1 MKKFYF
7 LFLFALIAS
16 IGNLYAAEKTVTWN
30 FAGRKSGSGAT
41 TSCEL
46 KVQSGSA
53 TGTWKISASENFTA
67 QTGSGSTSVTLGSK
81 KAPCTDAKLELTN
94 SPIPEG
100 AQIKKVSI
108 TAKTNNAKGATF
120 GLQIGG
126 VSSETTLT
134 FDKTKTTQEFTES
147 KVGNVVLVIN
157 TLNQSNVSLY
167 SISIT
172 YEEVAETKC
181 AKPTFNLENGKT
193 YTDAQT
199 LVITSTTADATIHYT
214 INRGEE
220 KTGQPAEFTENGEYT
235 VDAWATKDNLT
246 ESDHASIKFTIAK
259 KCAAPTFTPA
269 AGYLKLG
276 NAITFTSATAD
287 AEISY
292 QYSYNGG
299 EYTSFV
305 KGTSFTPDKEGTYK
319 IIAKATKTGLEDGV
333 SGEQIYEVGNLV
345 FYESFDKND
354 GTGGNDGKWS
364 GSIASNDIQYDVT
377 GWTCQNASGANKCA
391 KFGTSSKKGTATTPA
406 LTDLEGD
413 AILTFKAAPWNTE
426 GGKMSVTISDGT
438 IETSEFE
445 LINNTFTEYS
455 VKISGGATSKITF
468 TSSEARFFLD
478 EVKVKQV
485 AVATPT
491 ITPNGGDV
499 KVGDKITFATKT
511 DGATLS
517 YSTDGGQTWTP
528 GSEYTATTV
537 GALNLWVKAT
547 KGSDESAVAK
557 ATFNVVDPN
566 AIGSVNINITA
577 DKTAKTGELFG
588 TMTVA
593 VPMPINATV
602 MDVVIK
608 KDGKE
613 FSSDKNLTA
622 EFSKEI
628 TETGTY
634 EIDVTA
640 NNDKEIIGDK
650 KTAEFYS
657 NKLTDIADFLLYGP
671 ECNNLFGSDVVYE
684 FTCPLSVTYA
694 NGSNLWVTDGTDGM
708 LIFQRGGFSTAYTNG
723 TVFAKGIKGQYTV
736 YNNTIELTEPVLT
749 ETTEGATVDPKQIEI
764 AAISAD
770 NQNQFVIIKDAVLN
784 VKNETFAD
792 AAGNTVDMY
801 DKKFCTVPADGT
813 YDVVGIVSY
822 YGYSEAEAA
831 TQVYPLAFL
840 TAPTATL
847 GFTAAEI
854 NEMPWLAANDIVLTE
869 DGSFEDMNASCVKL
883 TCEEGAQIEYT
894 LDSGEPSPST
904 ATVESGTEIGFTD
917 GESYMLTVCAVKG
930 GYKSAS
936 REYLFSIGKT
946 SSVSSMSAEGVKVF
960 AAEGGV
966 EVVADEAADV
976 AVYTVAGQLV
986 RQARVAEGSTLVNVA
1001 PGFYVVRANGT
1012 ATKVIVR

>member
-16 IGNLYAAEKTVTWN
+16 IGNLYAAEVTDVITASN
-30 FAGRKSGSGAT
+30 
-41 TSCEL
+41 L
-46 KVQSGSA
+46 KA
-53 TGTWKISASENFTA
+53 TGTTYVLFSNVKVTSEASYSGQSA
-67 QTGSGSTSVTLGSK
+67 QTGNNTGIIQLNSK
-81 KAPCTDAKLELTN
+81 KKNSRNIGIVSTVSGGLIKSVSIEVDNSNANTYSVYAKKTAYSAIEDLYNDPKQGNLILESKSTGSLDVAGDN
-94 SPIPEG
+94 YYIGIRSKSN
-100 AQIKKVSI
+100 AVKIKKI
-108 TAKTNNAKGATF
+108 T
-120 GLQIGG
+120 
-126 VSSETTLT
+126 
-134 FDKTKTTQEFTES
+134 
-147 KVGNVVLVIN
+147 
-157 TLNQSNVSLY
+157 
-167 SISIT
+167 IT
-172 YEEVAETKC
+172 YV
-181 AKPTFNLENGKT
+181 N
-193 YTDAQT
+193 
-199 LVITSTTADATIHYT
+199 
-214 INRGEE
+214 
-220 KTGQPAEFTENGEYT
+220 
-235 VDAWATKDNLT
+235 
-246 ESDHASIKFTIAK
+246 
-259 KCAAPTFTPA
+259 
-269 AGYLKLG
+269 
-276 NAITFTSATAD
+276 
-287 AEISY
+287 
-292 QYSYNGG
+292 
-299 EYTSFV
+299 
-305 KGTSFTPDKEGTYK
+305 
-319 IIAKATKTGLEDGV
+319 
-333 SGEQIYEVGNLV
+333 
-345 FYESFDKND
+345 
-354 GTGGNDGKWS
+354 
-364 GSIASNDIQYDVT
+364 
-377 GWTCQNASGANKCA
+377 
-391 KFGTSSKKGTATTPA
+391 SS
-406 LTDLEGD
+406 
-413 AILTFKAAPWNTE
+413 
-426 GGKMSVTISDGT
+426 
-438 IETSEFE
+438 
-445 LINNTFTEYS
+445 
-455 VKISGGATSKITF
+455 
-468 TSSEARFFLD
+468 
-478 EVKVKQV
+478 
-485 AVATPT
+485 VATPT

-499 KVGDKITFATKT
+499 SVGDKITFATKT

-517 YSTDGGQTWTP
+517 YSTDEGKTWTP

-547 KGSDESAVAK
+547 KDSDESAVAK

-577 DKTAKTGELFG
+577 DKTAATGELFG

-613 FSSDKNLTA
+613 FSSDKGLTA

-640 NNDKEIIGDK
+640 NNDKEITGDK
-650 KTAEFYS
+650 KTAKFYS

-684 FTCPLSVTYA
+684 FTCPLSVTFSK
-694 NGSNLWVTDGTDGM
+694 GENLWVTDGTDGM

-736 YNNTIELTEPVLT
+736 YNNTIELLNPTLT
-749 ETTEGATVDPKQIEI
+749 ETTEGATIDPKQIEI

-784 VKNETFAD
+784 VKNKTFAD

-822 YGYSEAEAA
+822 FGYSGAVPA

-854 NEMPWLAANDIVLTE
+854 NEMPWLAANDKVLTE
-869 DGSFEDMNASCVKL
+869 EATEVKDASCVKL

-894 LDSGEPSPST
+894 LVSAETGSST
-904 ATVESGTEIGFTD
+904 ATVESGAEIVGLIK
-917 GESYMLTVCAVKG
+917 GEVYELTVCAVKG

-936 REYLFSIGKT
+936 RQYTFTITGST

-966 EVVADEAADV
+966 EVVAEEAAEV

>member
-16 IGNLYAAEKTVTWN
+16 IGNLYAAEVTVTSTFKDKDLTVGVGEPGWVASIAAST
-30 FAGRKSGSGAT
+30 FETSGSKRGVQFGAAKGAFTLT
-41 TSCEL
+41 T
-46 KVQSGSA
+46 KVS
-53 TGTWKISASENFTA
+53 F
-67 QTGSGSTSVTLGSK
+67 SK
-81 KAPCTDAKLELTN
+81 V
-94 SPIPEG
+94 
-100 AQIKKVSI
+100 KKVSVLLSSNENGN
-108 TAKTNNAKGATF
+108 T
-120 GLQIGG
+120 
-126 VSSETTLT
+126 VSL
-134 FDKTKTTQEFTES
+134 
-147 KVGNVVLVIN
+147 KVGDTSVGSVVSIEKKNNYSVEWTAESPQNGIVELSFNDKKKSI
-157 TLNQSNVSLY
+157 Y
-167 SISIT
+167 IKSISIT

-181 AKPTFNLENGKT
+181 AT
-193 YTDAQT
+193 
-199 LVITSTTADATIHYT
+199 
-214 INRGEE
+214 
-220 KTGQPAEFTENGEYT
+220 
-235 VDAWATKDNLT
+235 
-246 ESDHASIKFTIAK
+246 
-259 KCAAPTFTPA
+259 PTFTPA

-333 SGEQIYEVGNLV
+333 SGEQIYEVENLV

-364 GSIASNDIQYDVT
+364 GSIASNDIQYDVA
-377 GWTCQNASGANKCA
+377 GWTCPNASGANKCA

-468 TSSEARFFLD
+468 TSSEDRFFLD

-517 YSTDGGQTWTP
+517 YSTDEGKTWTP
-528 GSEYTATTV
+528 GSEYAAATV

-684 FTCPLSVTYA
+684 FTCPLSVTFS
-694 NGSNLWVTDGTDGM
+694 NGENLWVTDGTDGM
-708 LIFQRGGFSTAYTNG
+708 LIFKKGGFSTAYTNG

-736 YNNTIELTEPVLT
+736 YRNTIELLNPTLT
-749 ETTEGATVDPKQIEI
+749 ETTEGATIDPKQIEI
-764 AAISAD
+764 AGISAD

-869 DGSFEDMNASCVKL
+869 DGSFENMNASCVKL

-946 SSVSSMSAEGVKVF
+946 SSVSSMSVDGVKVF

-966 EVVADEAADV
+966 EVVADEAAEV
-976 AVYTVAGQLV
+976 AVYTAAGQLV
-986 RQARVAEGSTLVNVA
+986 RQARVAEGSTLVNVT